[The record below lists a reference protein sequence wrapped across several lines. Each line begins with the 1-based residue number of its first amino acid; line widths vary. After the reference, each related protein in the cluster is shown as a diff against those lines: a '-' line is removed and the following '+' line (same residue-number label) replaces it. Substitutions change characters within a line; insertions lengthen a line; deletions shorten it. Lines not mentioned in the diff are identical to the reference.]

1 MAQTNDREKK
11 KKVGK
16 ILTFILLGGVLIV
29 LGIGLGVTVFD
40 TDSNADADTNL
51 WDRFSFNAEAEA
63 AETAIPLEEFLVNVK
78 GDSSRGHAI
87 VRMEITV
94 TSFDD
99 QAKDV
104 IAEDIAKVRDAV
116 IHVVSGHSTQTI
128 LEEAEGEFIIKDE
141 IRDRINRSLEED
153 LIEEVF
159 VTNILIQR

>member
-1 MAQTNDREKK
+1 MAQTNDKEKN

-29 LGIGLGVTVFD
+29 LGIGLGITVFD
-40 TDSNADADTNL
+40 TDSDSTI

-63 AETAIPLEEFLVNVK
+63 AETAIPLDEFLVNVK

-99 QAKDV
+99 QAKDM

-141 IRDRINRSLEED
+141 IRNRINRSLEED